1 MKKLFVG
8 LCAASILIGTASA
21 LALPAK
27 FDTPYIGN
35 AYRKVFH
42 YRDCP
47 SVDQMNPE
55 NQVPL
60 QSVDE
65 ARRNGFRPCKNCKP

>member
-1 MKKLFVG
+1 MKKFF
-8 LCAASILIGTASA
+8 AAIGVVLLLSTAVVFA
-21 LALPAK
+21 DPPR

-47 SVDQMNPE
+47 SVEQMNPE

-65 ARRNGFRPCKNCKP
+65 AQRKGFRPCKNCKP